1 MLPIKEPHLQPLAGL
16 HARGIVWLAAVI
28 RRVKP
33 MATMVVPLDV
43 KDWLQR
49 FCEQMDIISF
59 EDEPSP
65 SPSHQVILTI

>member
-1 MLPIKEPHLQPLAGL
+1 
-16 HARGIVWLAAVI
+16 
-28 RRVKP
+28 
-33 MATMVVPLDV
+33 MATLVVPLDV